1 MLDSVK
7 DAVLGRAMR
16 LVSDPRLSRV
26 MGDPRVMN
34 VAMKAVGL
42 GGTIKAELD
51 RASRFAAGL
60 FGLATQEE
68 VSALRSTVQS
78 LEDNLSG
85 RSGPPRRAGP
95 PPNRPRARAGLSEL
109 PRRRFQMPTHRPPQG
124 SFWFAWQRPT
134 TPPTRSWSSARRAAI
149 ARRSIVWS
157 GVISAPLFALCLRYV
172 RDADE
177 AADLVQ
183 RSFVR
188 AMGKLA
194 ELRDAGVF
202 RSWILRIGAH
212 LALNHIRDHARFV
225 ADDGELRDGHRR
237 RARAVASAAWT
248 GWRPPSRR
256 RRCARRWTSCRPSS
270 G

>member
-1 MLDSVK
+1 
-7 DAVLGRAMR
+7 MR
-16 LVSDPRLSRV
+16 LMSDPRVSRV

-78 LEDNLSG
+78 LEDNLTAIEAKG
-85 RSGPPRRAGP
+85 RPRRARLRRVSR
-95 PPNRPRARAGLSEL
+95 PPNPAAARGGSMIWGLRPQRGSTMSSRPKLGLGSDGA
-109 PRRRFQMPTHRPPQG
+109 PGRRN
-124 SFWFAWQRPT
+124 
-134 TPPTRSWSSARRAAI
+134 
-149 ARRSIVWS
+149 ARRSAGQAGAARRSRARSTSWY
-157 GVISAPLFALCLRYV
+157 GATSATLFALCLRYV

-188 AMGKLA
+188 AMAKLA

-202 RSWILRIGAH
+202 RSWLLRIGAH

-225 ADDGELRDGHRR
+225 GGDVDGELDDWPDAGARGRVGVGARSAWRR
-237 RARAVASAAWT
+237 PR
-248 GWRPPSRR
+248 RR
-256 RRCARRWTSCRPSS
+256 RRCARR
-270 G
+270 